1 MKLNGS
7 SKAEPRHE
15 KNPDRNNSPRHDVRH
30 QKRRARRPAAPC
42 GTGKKNAAVRSDCFS
57 GMRLGGIAVVPL
69 SAIQSLVLS
78 LILGMSYLFYKAM
91 KLGMKLTHETGM
103 KLTHETDP

>member
-1 MKLNGS
+1 
-7 SKAEPRHE
+7 
-15 KNPDRNNSPRHDVRH
+15 
-30 QKRRARRPAAPC
+30 
-42 GTGKKNAAVRSDCFS
+42 
-57 GMRLGGIAVVPL
+57 MRLGGIAVVPL

-78 LILGMSYLFYKAM
+78 LILGMSYLFHKAM

>member
-1 MKLNGS
+1 MKLNGT

-15 KNPDRNNSPRHDVRH
+15 KNPDRNNSPRQALRH
-30 QKRRARRPAAPC
+30 SITKS
-42 GTGKKNAAVRSDCFS
+42 NAAVRSNCFS

-103 KLTHETDP
+103 KLTHEADP